1 MGDPKGFM
9 NIARSDVQHR
19 PVERRI
25 KDYKEVNVPH
35 SQEQLVEQAARCMDC
50 GIPFCHTSGCP
61 LNNRIPEFNDMVY
74 RGRWEAACR
83 NLHSTNNF
91 PEFTGRV
98 CPAPCEA
105 SCTLSVTS
113 DPVLIEHIEYHIVE
127 KGFEQGWIKPLIADE
142 STGKTV
148 AVIGSGPAGL
158 ACAQQLAREGHKVD
172 VYEKNEKIGG
182 LLRYGIPDFK
192 LDKSIIDRR
201 MEQMSAEGVS
211 FRTGIEVGKDISGRY
226 LKKSYDAICI
236 TAGAGEARDLPAPG
250 RDLDGIHFA
259 MKFLS
264 QQNRRVSGETIYD
277 QDIVAEGKNVVV
289 IGGGDTGSDCV
300 GTSIRQGAKSVT
312 QIEIMPKPPI
322 ERNSSTPW
330 PMWPDKLRTSTSQNE
345 GCERMWSVLTK
356 EFKGDSKGVK
366 KLICCKVEWTKTDGK
381 WNFVEVKD
389 SQFELDADLI
399 LLSMGFIH
407 VNHDGIVGD
416 LSLELDERGNIK
428 TENYQTSQPFVFA
441 AGDAA
446 SGASLVVRA
455 INHGRR
461 AAAQINTYLSTLS

>member
-1 MGDPKGFM
+1 MADPKGFI
-9 NIARSDVQHR
+9 NITRTDVQHR

-61 LNNRIPEFNDMVY
+61 LNNRIPEFNDMIF
-74 RGRWEAACR
+74 RGRWEAACY

-105 SCTLSVTS
+105 SCTLSVTT

-127 KGFEQGWIKPLIADE
+127 KGFENGWIKPIIAE
-142 STGKTV
+142 TKTDKSV

-172 VYEKNEKIGG
+172 VYEKSEKIGG

-201 MEQMSAEGVS
+201 MEQMEAEGVR
-211 FRTGIEVGKDISGRY
+211 FRTGIEVGRDISGRY
-226 LKKSYDAICI
+226 LKKTYDAVCI
-236 TAGAGEARDLPAPG
+236 ATGAGVPRDIQVPG
-250 RDLDGIHFA
+250 RDLNGIHMA
-259 MKFLS
+259 MSFLS
-264 QQNRRVSGETIYD
+264 QQNKRVSGEPVREP
-277 QDIVAEGKNVVV
+277 DIIAEGRHVVV

-312 QIEIMPKPPI
+312 QIEIMPKPPVD
-322 ERNSSTPW
+322 RDPSTPW
-330 PMWPDKLRTSTSQNE
+330 PAWPLKLRTSTSQEE
-345 GCERMWSVLTK
+345 GCERRWSVLTK
-356 EFKGDSKGVK
+356 EFKGDTDGIKTISA
-366 KLICCKVEWTKTDGK
+366 CKVEWTQTGGK
-381 WNFVEVKD
+381 WSFSEVPG
-389 SQFELDADLI
+389 SEFEIKADLV
-399 LLSMGFIH
+399 LLAMGFVH
-407 VNHDGIVGD
+407 VQHDGIVNNMNLD
-416 LSLELDERGNIK
+416 IDERGNIV
-428 TENYQTSQPFVFA
+428 TADYQTVQPWIFA
-441 AGDAA
+441 AGDAS

-461 AAAQINTYLSTLS
+461 AAKAIDKFLKNE